1 MWNRLKGSASYG
13 HLLHLSGR
21 ADAFWALISVYGYQ
35 ADKSKVSL
43 EEDMPIMSYRLQN
56 PGHPGGYV
64 LRNVIEPRDLTV
76 MDAASLLDVPR
87 QALFDFLNEKVPL
100 TAELAFRIETVFGI
114 EMETLMDMQ
123 TQFDI
128 AEARKQ
134 FQPLRTELAAKA
146 RAPMPGSAQQPADIP
161 MRTVVRRSSA
171 LA

>member
-1 MWNRLKGSASYG
+1 MTET
-13 HLLHLSGR
+13 
-21 ADAFWALISVYGYQ
+21 FWALISVSDPKTDGLRR
-35 ADKSKVSL
+35 SL
-43 EEDMPIMSYRLQN
+43 EKGMLAMTYRLQN

-64 LRNVIEPRDLTV
+64 LRNVIEPRNLTV

-114 EMETLMDMQ
+114 EMETLMGLQ

-134 FQPLRTELAAKA
+134 LQPLRTELVARAKA
-146 RAPMPGSAQQPADIP
+146 AGPGFMHAGADTP
-161 MRTVVRRSSA
+161 LRTIVRRSSA
-171 LA
+171 VA